1 MAPWLSIY
9 SRVGSAAT
17 VLTVTWFPVKEEPQA
32 AERWREHLSR
42 SHCLSVGLGF
52 LSRATRVSEPLG
64 CVKVVPVNAS
74 GKP

>member
-17 VLTVTWFPVKEEPQA
+17 VFTGTRFPVKEEPQA

-52 LSRATRVSEPLG
+52 SVTGNPSEWPLG